1 MDDAQQWEN
10 VCDAVV
16 DICGANGAILLPTNP
31 AFRGNWMSCST
42 GLKKAL
48 PEYFEGGLHLCDPR
62 KKMTELMLNFGHSTD
77 DDVFPDRAAK
87 AEVPFYK
94 ELLYRHD
101 FGVLAAVRILTPN
114 GYWSLMLHFA
124 NDHPP
129 ISRVDVALI
138 GEVRSRL
145 EAAAL
150 QAERTAHKRIAD
162 FASFFSD
169 TESNVYVLDVNG
181 LNCLSIG
188 TGEKNNAPKA
198 APAVLPIDL
207 SGELANQL
215 KEIVIGD
222 AGASISKSYQLN
234 EQNVL
239 VVQIPPSLRHYFM
252 PFHMCAIVTD
262 CEKSVASKKRRL
274 KEEFELSESEVFTVD
289 LLSSGKTPIMIADLV
304 SLKPSSIRQ
313 RLKTIYEKTNVK
325 SQVELIA
332 LYSQL

>member
-16 DICGANGAILLPTNP
+16 DICGANGAILVPTNP

-42 GLKKAL
+42 TMKEAL
-48 PEYFEGGLHLCDPR
+48 PEYFEDGRHLCGSR
-62 KKMTELMLNFGHSTD
+62 KKMTERMLNYGHATD
-77 DDVFPDRAAK
+77 DDVFPSRAAK
-87 AEVPFYK
+87 DEVPFYK
-94 ELLYRHD
+94 EFLYHHN
-101 FGVLAAVRILTPN
+101 FGVLVAVRILTPN
-114 GYWSLMLHFA
+114 GYWGLMLHFA

-138 GEVRSRL
+138 DEVRSRL
-145 EAAAL
+145 EAATL
-150 QAERTAHKRIAD
+150 HAERIAHKRIAD
-162 FASFFSD
+162 FAHFFSD
-169 TESNVYVLDVNG
+169 TESTVYVLDADG

-188 TGEKNNAPKA
+188 TGEKNNVPKA
-198 APAVLPIDL
+198 ASAVLPTDL
-207 SGELANQL
+207 RDELANQL
-215 KEIVIGD
+215 KEIVTGD
-222 AGASISKSYQLN
+222 IGASISKSYQLN

-239 VVQIPPSLRHYFM
+239 VVQIPPSLRHYFISS
-252 PFHMCAIVTD
+252 HMCAIVTD
-262 CEKSVASKKRRL
+262 CEKSVTSKKRRL